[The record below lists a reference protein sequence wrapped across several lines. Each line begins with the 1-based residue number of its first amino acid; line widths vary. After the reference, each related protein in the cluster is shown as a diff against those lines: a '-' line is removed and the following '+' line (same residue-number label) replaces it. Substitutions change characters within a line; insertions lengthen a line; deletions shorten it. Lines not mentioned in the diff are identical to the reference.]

1 MAVWLWKHQTWSGT
15 LTTVRPTRTSSA
27 SRPDATTTTMGLSQ
41 FLRLRGKQ
49 VRTQRGTIRQL
60 TSSDRDPQL
69 WNLCQSVSTSYNAH
83 GMFEW
88 LSHTFNTVVTLEI
101 RLWVMSQSR
110 FDWGIAFHGYG
121 ISTVDLCELHSG
133 WQSNDKASGVTT
145 QPRFPCLWCMTGLH
159 QGFHGCQNSM
169 VTIKLVWEWHQKKK
183 CMRVASEEEIHRLGC
198 YIKSGTLFLWNG
210 GVGGLTLRRLMSYVY
225 IYGAP
230 ILDVS
235 RSHTTTHH
243 SR

>member
-1 MAVWLWKHQTWSGT
+1 
-15 LTTVRPTRTSSA
+15 
-27 SRPDATTTTMGLSQ
+27 MGLSQ

-183 CMRVASEEEIHRLGC
+183 CMRVASEEEMYESGIRRRNTQVRLLHQKWNTFFMKWRSWWINPEATNVIC
-198 YIKSGTLFLWNG
+198 IYIWS
-210 GVGGLTLRRLMSYVY
+210 
-225 IYGAP
+225 
-230 ILDVS
+230 
-235 RSHTTTHH
+235 TH
-243 SR
+243 SWCF